1 MLKENSASY
10 LITTNHKIDF
20 MKSDICENVLPD
32 HHKIVYSF
40 LRKSFATGKPESLIK
55 FIDEVIS
62 ISILIF
68 VDLSFEAFLKI
79 YSIHFEYIRSL

>member
-10 LITTNHKIDF
+10 LIATNHKIDF

-40 LRKSFATGKPESLIK
+40 LRKSFATGKPETLIK

-62 ISILIF
+62 ISIFNPLW
-68 VDLSFEAFLKI
+68 I
-79 YSIHFEYIRSL
+79 YSLLIKIERMV